1 MDLKDEITKL
11 LIADYSSVLKTPFIC
26 KEWLSNFKYQAN
38 FFRKVPGEMWE
49 TADLKVRNLY

>member
-38 FFRKVPGEMWE
+38 FFRKVPGEM
-49 TADLKVRNLY
+49 